1 MHQVYPHGSTDSLPY
16 ATMGS
21 GSLNAMA
28 VFESG
33 FREGLDRAAAIDL
46 AARAVKAGIYND
58 LGSGSN
64 VDLCVITAA
73 GVEYLR
79 GFEVLAGRTYERTHP
94 VVYPPGTT
102 QVSKTVTL
110 RRTGVVG
117 GEGEAAAM
125 EVS

>member
-1 MHQVYPHGSTDSLPY
+1 
-16 ATMGS
+16 MGS

-33 FREGLDRAAAIDL
+33 FQEGMDRDAAVDL

-79 GFEVLAGRTYERTHP
+79 GFEVLAGRTYERTYP

-102 QVSKTVTL
+102 KVAKEVVL
-110 RRTGVVG
+110 RRTAVG
-117 GEGEAAAM
+117 GGGGEEEASM

>member
-1 MHQVYPHGSTDSLPY
+1 
-16 ATMGS
+16 MGS

-33 FREGLDRAAAIDL
+33 FRDGLDRASAVDL
-46 AARAVKAGIYND
+46 AVRAVKAGIYND

-64 VDLCVITAA
+64 VDLCVITAG

-79 GFEVLAGRTYERTHP
+79 GYEVLAGRTYERTHP

-102 QVSKTVTL
+102 AVAKEVVL
-110 RRTGVVG
+110 RRTAVG
-117 GEGEAAAM
+117 GGAGGGEEASM

>member
-1 MHQVYPHGSTDSLPY
+1 
-16 ATMGS
+16 MGS

-28 VFESG
+28 VFEAG
-33 FREGLDRAAAIDL
+33 FKEGMDRAGAVDL

-79 GFEVLAGRTYERTHP
+79 GYEVLAGRTYERTHP

-102 QVSKTVTL
+102 AITKTVTL
-110 RRTGVVG
+110 RRAAAAAG
-117 GEGEAAAM
+117 GAGRVAGAGEAAM